1 MYILKILHTF
11 YTEKYNAQASWNDS
25 LSVYYKNSHGVTNA
39 CTLVPA
45 VSRWHKKMEF
55 KFHFYLSFF
64 FDLVKWN
71 SISISIFRFLSTCDI
86 EKRIW
91 ISFFVFAALWKGDL
105 NFGFCFSFSHHFEK
119 RIWISFFVFRFRI
132 TLENG
137 FQFRFSYLHCLFLKN
152 RLEFFAWIWKVD

>member
-71 SISISIFRFLSTCDI
+71 SISISIFRFLSTCDT
-86 EKRIW
+86 
-91 ISFFVFAALWKGDL
+91 
-105 NFGFCFSFSHHFEK
+105 EK